1 MGLIAV
7 AFYCKR
13 FDMSQLKLN
22 FKLDG
27 GVTVMLVFCI
37 RRRHRTAGRPGCEP
51 WATVQNVRFCF
62 HKIQLFRVD
71 TFDADVV
78 FGLNVLR
85 LFLNI
90 EHHNRTNY

>member
-7 AFYCKR
+7 AFFCKR
-13 FDMSQLKLN
+13 FDMSQLRLN
-22 FKLDG
+22 FKFG
-27 GVTVMLVFCI
+27 SGVTVMLVFCI

-62 HKIQLFRVD
+62 QIQLFRVD